1 MRLLIVEDEPDLLN
15 ILAKS
20 LREDGFAVDTA
31 ESGNEGLQKA
41 LAYDYDLL
49 ILDWMLPELNGIDLL
64 INLRRKKATP
74 VLLLTARDSVA
85 DRVHG
90 LDQGADDY
98 LIKPFNIAEL
108 LSRIRAIIRRSHQLT
123 TNIVQI
129 GDVRIDLGAKLVYR
143 DGELVVLTAREF
155 SILEL
160 LVVNRG
166 KLVSRTT
173 ICNHIFDEN
182 DDSFS
187 NSIDVHVSHIR
198 KKLGFSLIETRRG
211 LGYILDG

>member
-31 ESGNEGLQKA
+31 EAGNEGLHKA

-49 ILDWMLPELNGIDLL
+49 ILDWMLPELSGIDLL
-64 INLRRKKATP
+64 ASLRRKKATP

-108 LSRIRAIIRRSHQLT
+108 LARVRAIIRRSHQLT
-123 TNIVQI
+123 TNTVQI
-129 GDVRIDLGAKLVYR
+129 GDLRIDLGAKQVHR

-166 KLVSRTT
+166 KLISRTT
-173 ICNHIFDEN
+173 IYNHIFDEN

>member
-31 ESGNEGLQKA
+31 DAGKEGLHKA
-41 LAYDYDLL
+41 LANDYDLL
-49 ILDWMLPELNGIDLL
+49 ILDWMLPELSGIDLL
-64 INLRRKKATP
+64 ANLRRKKATP
-74 VLLLTARDSVA
+74 VLLLTARDSIA

-98 LIKPFNIAEL
+98 LIKPFNISEL
-108 LSRIRAIIRRSHQLT
+108 LARVRAIIRRSHQLT
-123 TNIVQI
+123 TNTVQI
-129 GDVRIDLGAKLVYR
+129 GDLRVDLAAKQVFR
-143 DGELVVLTAREF
+143 DDELIVMTAREF

-173 ICNHIFDEN
+173 IYNHIFDEN

>member
-31 ESGNEGLQKA
+31 NAGKDGLHKA

-49 ILDWMLPELNGIDLL
+49 ILDWMLPELSGIDLL
-64 INLRRKKATP
+64 ANLRRKKATP
-74 VLLLTARDSVA
+74 VLLLTARDSIA

-98 LIKPFNIAEL
+98 LIKPFNLSEL
-108 LSRIRAIIRRSHQLT
+108 LARVRAIIRRSHQLT
-123 TNIVQI
+123 TNTVQI
-129 GDVRIDLGAKLVYR
+129 GGLRIDLAAKQVFR
-143 DGELVVLTAREF
+143 DGELIVMTAREF

-173 ICNHIFDEN
+173 IYNHIFDEN

>member
-1 MRLLIVEDEPDLLN
+1 MRLLIVEDEPDLLK

-31 ESGNEGLQKA
+31 EAGNEGLHKA

-49 ILDWMLPELNGIDLL
+49 ILDWMLPEISGIDLL
-64 INLRRKKATP
+64 TSLRRKKATP
-74 VLLLTARDSVA
+74 VLLLTARDSIA

-98 LIKPFNIAEL
+98 LIKPFNISEL
-108 LSRIRAIIRRSHQLT
+108 LARVRALIRRSHQLT
-123 TNIVQI
+123 TNAVQI
-129 GDVRIDLGAKLVYR
+129 GELNIDLAAKQVFR
-143 DGELVVLTAREF
+143 NEDLVVLTAREF